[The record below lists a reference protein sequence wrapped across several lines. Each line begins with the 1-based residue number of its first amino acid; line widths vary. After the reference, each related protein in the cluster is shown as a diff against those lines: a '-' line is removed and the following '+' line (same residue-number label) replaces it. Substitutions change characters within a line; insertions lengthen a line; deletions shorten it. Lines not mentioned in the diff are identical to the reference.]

1 MKYSNEKK
9 KVGLVSLGCPKN
21 QVDSEVM
28 LGSLLQA
35 GYELTAEAGEADIV
49 IVNTCGFIDQ
59 AKEESIDTLI
69 EMGELKKNGR
79 CQALIATGC
88 LTQRYSGD
96 LLDQLPEIDAVVGT
110 GDFPKIASLC
120 DALLNPK
127 RTDNRPN
134 LTETPT
140 YLYQPETPRLRPF
153 RLLISWVV
161 STIALLVAASI
172 VPDVVIVPPVS
183 PVVPAVTDVTVPLPV
198 ASVDHAGTPPTILTA
213 RASIAGLAARY
224 ICSSR

>member
-69 EMGELKKNGR
+69 EMGELKKSGR

-127 RTDNRPN
+127 RTDHRPS

-140 YLYQPETPRLRPF
+140 YLYQPETPRLRLGPKHWAYIKVSEGCNYRCSFCSIPSFRGDLQSRTIDSVVREAQALADEGVVEINLIAQSLTSFGWDRRKKGSWSPF
-153 RLLISWVV
+153 
-161 STIALLVAASI
+161 
-172 VPDVVIVPPVS
+172 
-183 PVVPAVTDVTVPLPV
+183 
-198 ASVDHAGTPPTILTA
+198 
-213 RASIAGLAARY
+213 
-224 ICSSR
+224 

>member
-1 MKYSNEKK
+1 MKRRNEKK

-35 GYELTAEAGEADIV
+35 GYELTAEQEEADIV

-69 EMGELKKNGR
+69 EMGELKKSGR
-79 CQALIATGC
+79 CRALIATGC

-110 GDFPKIASLC
+110 GDFPM
-120 DALLNPK
+120 
-127 RTDNRPN
+127 
-134 LTETPT
+134 
-140 YLYQPETPRLRPF
+140 
-153 RLLISWVV
+153 
-161 STIALLVAASI
+161 
-172 VPDVVIVPPVS
+172 
-183 PVVPAVTDVTVPLPV
+183 
-198 ASVDHAGTPPTILTA
+198 
-213 RASIAGLAARY
+213 GLFN
-224 ICSSR
+224 